1 MNEGGNKME
10 NILEKIIIA
19 CAFVIVTLCAIS
31 LNFWAIMEC
40 YGKIL
45 ILCSIMKV
53 LFCCLVLIGSISLIC
68 LVIMMLLWYAD

>member
-1 MNEGGNKME
+1 ME
-10 NILEKIIIA
+10 DILEKIIGV
-19 CAFVIVTLCAIS
+19 CAFVVVLFAIIT

-53 LFCCLVLIGSISLIC
+53 LFCCSILIGSICIIC
-68 LVIMMLLWYAD
+68 LVIMMLLCYED

>member
-1 MNEGGNKME
+1 ME
-10 NILEKIIIA
+10 DILEKIIGV
-19 CAFVIVTLCAIS
+19 CAFVVLVFAIIA

-53 LFCCLVLIGSISLIC
+53 LFCGSCLIGSICIIC
-68 LVIMMLLWYAD
+68 MSIMMLIYHED

>member
-1 MNEGGNKME
+1 ME
-10 NILEKIIIA
+10 DILEKIIGV
-19 CAFVIVTLCAIS
+19 CAFVVVLFAIIS

-53 LFCCLVLIGSISLIC
+53 LFCGSCLIGSICIIC
-68 LVIMMLLWYAD
+68 LVIMMLICFED